1 MALPHR
7 GNVTR
12 WQGVAARA
20 SQGHDQYLLGLGWL
34 VRSRVCSLAGVIRV
48 PMADGGKLKRGSD
61 RLAGQRDAHGRSHNG
76 VKIHAGCGGD
86 GLDE

>member
-61 RLAGQRDAHGRSHNG
+61 RLAGQWDSHRGAHYCIE
-76 VKIHAGCGGD
+76 VHAGCCSD
-86 GLDE
+86 GLNE

>member
-34 VRSRVCSLAGVIRV
+34 MRSRVCSLAGVIRV
-48 PMADGGKLKRGSD
+48 PMADGD
-61 RLAGQRDAHGRSHNG
+61 
-76 VKIHAGCGGD
+76 
-86 GLDE
+86 